1 MGIRLLNRF
10 LKESCKTNVIHFNQL
25 ENKKIA
31 IDIYN
36 YIYRFLGNNRLLEE
50 LDSLCCSF
58 HRYKIR
64 PLFVFDGK
72 NREEKKEEL
81 EKRRIQR
88 DVANKEY
95 EKIIAKFEK
104 SPKSL
109 KLKKKLTILNRERV
123 KLTKWDIVDVKKYLD
138 LSGMKYIDANGE
150 AEELCTEL
158 VNKNKVFACMSE
170 DTDLFAFGCKRIIR
184 SVHFKKETF
193 VMYEMEHFLNYL
205 NLDIDSFRMVCTL
218 SYNDYTNT
226 NARKHFIYFINL
238 LNLYKQLDNNCSCD
252 GFVKWLV
259 NNNYILNDEEAN
271 YYSVKDIYNLSDK
284 NLMKN
289 MKFISIQN
297 GNYNKRKINELFID
311 RKMYLNG
318 SK

>member
-10 LKESCKTNVIHFNQL
+10 LKESCKRNVNHFKQL
-25 ENKKIA
+25 ENKKVA

-58 HRYKIR
+58 HRYNIR
-64 PLFVFDGK
+64 PLFIFDGK

-81 EKRRIQR
+81 EKRRVQR

-95 EKIIAKFEK
+95 EKIIAKYEK
-104 SPKSL
+104 SPKSF

-138 LSGMKYIDANGE
+138 LSGMKYVDADGE

-184 SVHFKKETF
+184 SIHFKKETF
-193 VMYEMEHFLNYL
+193 VMYEMESLLNYL
-205 NLDIDSFRMVCTL
+205 NLDIDSFRMICTL

-238 LNLYKQLDNNCSCD
+238 FKLYKEIDDESSSV
-252 GFVKWLV
+252 GFLSWLV
-259 NNNYILNDEEAN
+259 NNGYIMKHEKSK
-271 YYSVKDIYNLSDK
+271 YISVKDIYNLSDK
-284 NLMKN
+284 HLMKN
-289 MKFISIQN
+289 MKFISIRN
-297 GNYNKRKINELFID
+297 GSYNKRKINELFID

-318 SK
+318 SM